1 MNNLLETPIE
11 YLKGVGPQRG
21 ELFRKEINVHKYAD
35 LLHLFPNRY
44 IDRTN
49 YFKINQLQ
57 NTSSEFQIVG
67 KIINIKTVEQKRGKR
82 LVATFIDDTGQM
94 ELVWFQGQKWI
105 REGLKLNE
113 VYVIF
118 GKVTQFGNS
127 FNMAHPEMELLAEHK
142 ASLRCIY

>member
-21 ELFRKEINVHKYAD
+21 DLFRKELNVHKYVD

-44 IDRTN
+44 IDRTS

-57 NTSSEFQIVG
+57 STNSEFQIIG
-67 KIINIKTVEQKRGKR
+67 KVINLKTVEQGKGRSR

-105 REGLKLNE
+105 REGL
-113 VYVIF
+113 
-118 GKVTQFGNS
+118 
-127 FNMAHPEMELLAEHK
+127 
-142 ASLRCIY
+142 